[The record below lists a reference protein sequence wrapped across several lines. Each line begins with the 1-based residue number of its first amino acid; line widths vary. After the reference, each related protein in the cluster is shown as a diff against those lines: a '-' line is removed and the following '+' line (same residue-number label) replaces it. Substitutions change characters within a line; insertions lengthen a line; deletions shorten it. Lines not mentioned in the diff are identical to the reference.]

1 MQLFTGMSQV
11 LLALVLLGVATLADA
26 QNATKNVDLF
36 LQSCNI
42 DSLKVDETAKKVG
55 STTLACAIFEVLWN
69 GETIAAANSS
79 IYKIER
85 EAHW

>member
-1 MQLFTGMSQV
+1 MRLFIELSCA
-11 LLALVLLGVATLADA
+11 LLVVVPSGAATLTDA
-26 QNATKNVDLF
+26 QNVTNNVDLF

-42 DSLKVDETAKKVG
+42 DPLKLDDTAKKVG

-79 IYKIER
+79 IYTIER